1 MRMRLILLFLILF
14 IYNAGDA
21 QTLNTN
27 DSNKIVDAIWR
38 IEGGSHT
45 KYPYGV
51 RSIETGGDTNK
62 ARRICLNT
70 VSNNFQRWNA
80 QIKESNY
87 FNFLASKYCPA
98 SADPQGHHNWLH
110 NIQSIL
116 GTNFCAKVNA
126 LHTK

>member
-1 MRMRLILLFLILF
+1 MKKIILFFLTLF
-14 IYNAGDA
+14 IYNVGDA

-27 DSNKIVDAIWR
+27 DSNKIVATIYI

-51 RSIETGGDTNK
+51 RSIETVGDTNK

-80 QIKESNY
+80 QIKESDY
-87 FNFLASKYCPA
+87 FNFLASKYCPV
-98 SADPQGHHNWLH
+98 SADPQGHRNWLH

-126 LHTK
+126 LHAK